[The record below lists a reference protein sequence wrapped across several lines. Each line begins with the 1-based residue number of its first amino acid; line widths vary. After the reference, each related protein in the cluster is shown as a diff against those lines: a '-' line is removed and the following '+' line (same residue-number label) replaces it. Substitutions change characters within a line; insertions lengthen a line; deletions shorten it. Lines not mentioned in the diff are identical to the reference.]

1 MIERNLILQVY
12 SKQDDLNPLKAK
24 IFEKAIKTV
33 SRYANN
39 IGYDYILEDQLAF
52 NGYHPVWE
60 IFRILETNEYDH
72 YDRIV
77 YIDADVFAKNTNNDI
92 FKDVKVFGACKEAPN
107 ALPRSRPEVK
117 LWGDEYFNSGIV
129 VFTRESIN
137 RLREI
142 NPKSFR
148 RMYKDQI
155 PGRDQYAL
163 NLMAMACFGGY
174 EHIPRS
180 SACYLREP
188 FHVKEATLVHLP
200 GRCRDIYLDNPAK
213 YDKMF
218 EVENA

>member
-1 MIERNLILQVY
+1 MTERSLILQVY
-12 SKQDDLNPLKAK
+12 NKREDLNPLKAK

-33 SRYANN
+33 RRYANN
-39 IGYDYILEDQLAF
+39 IGCDYILEEDLFFQ
-52 NGYHPVWE
+52 NYHPVWE
-60 IFRILETNEYDH
+60 IFRVLESKEYDH

-77 YIDADVFAKNTNNDI
+77 YIDADVFAKNSNLDI
-92 FKDVKVFGACKEAPN
+92 FKDVKVFGACQEAPG
-107 ALPRSRPEVK
+107 ALPRSRPEVQ

-129 VFTRESIN
+129 VFTKESIKK
-137 RLREI
+137 LRALD
-142 NPKSFR
+142 PAHYR
-148 RMYKDQI
+148 RTYRDQI

-163 NLMAMACFGGY
+163 NLMAMASFGGY

-200 GRCRDIYLDNPAK
+200 GRCRDIYLANPAK

-218 EVENA
+218 EVEKS